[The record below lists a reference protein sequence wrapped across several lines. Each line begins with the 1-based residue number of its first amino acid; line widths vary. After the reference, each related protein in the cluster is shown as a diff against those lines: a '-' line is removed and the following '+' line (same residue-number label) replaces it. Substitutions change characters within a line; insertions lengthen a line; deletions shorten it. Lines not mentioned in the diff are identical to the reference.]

1 MEATAFSS
9 EALEAMRFNGLGFVN
24 MRLCLM
30 GQFYEN
36 HTPPTLFRQTKLAL
50 WLTLAFFFA
59 PQSRV
64 FAQPKPLDKDFN
76 ALWESVE
83 MLLGQPDAGA
93 GRFLLSKKMQGD
105 SLLAQAEAYIV
116 SFKNDSAVLISRQM
130 LHVLKR
136 QNQHE
141 SPLGLK
147 AQLVLARALEHND
160 ADSISLR
167 LLLHVKEACQKE
179 GPWDTYVKSS
189 LALAL
194 LYENMGR
201 PSQCLEYLNYAKS
214 GIDRNDLQAYYP
226 QYAMRACSYY
236 RVFTNNADSAVYYAR
251 EVLRTAPIYD
261 LTLEEAWG
269 HLLMDMLR
277 SKDAPDP
284 LEHLKVAAKLFIK
297 IEDYTGLS
305 YAFGG
310 IADKYFRNGD
320 LNKAMAFNDSTIAAA
335 QKSIAAGNKW
345 NPALFGAYRFRAG
358 LFSQLERHDSAWH
371 YLQKSYELEL
381 DFMRAKE
388 SVKVVEIDARY
399 LNEKKARQIKTQGE
413 TIRFEKRIRKLL
425 LVIFGITLLLAA
437 GLATGLVKH
446 VRGMRELAKKNSL
459 IQHQTEQ
466 LKSLDAAKS
475 RFFANISHELR
486 TPLTLLLG
494 ALSAIK
500 KDSQLAEKQEKFVQ
514 LAHRGGVEMR
524 RLISEI
530 LDLGKLDA
538 GKVEVRQ
545 EPVGVAAFF
554 SNYFAQFESLAEQK
568 KIHFNFES
576 EVDKN
581 TAVLLDKEKCR
592 QIVYNLL
599 SNAFKFT
606 HGGGTV
612 SGKLRFENGSLQLN
626 VTDTGEGIHP
636 EDLPHIFERYFQTKQ
651 GNTPAQGGTGIGLA
665 LCREY
670 VRLLGG
676 SIEANSTIGKGS
688 EFVVSFPV
696 EVVEGEAVS
705 QETSEVFAGEPPPAA
720 AGSGNVS
727 LEPIVPLPAAVHDK
741 PVILIVEDNFELQAY
756 IRLVLEE
763 ECQVL
768 TVQNGQAALDCLKST
783 PNIQLIVSDLM
794 MPVMDGYQLLEKLKS
809 SDATRHIPVIMLTAR
824 AEARDRLKALRI
836 GVDDYLT
843 KPFDE
848 EELLV
853 RIDNLLKN
861 KAARLEETAAE
872 SSGGNAAVTLSEA
885 DQNWLKDF
893 EKHVQENLA
902 SDLLTV
908 PELARHFLMS
918 ESSLLRQLKRL
929 TGLSPLQYLQEI
941 RLAKARYFLENRS
954 YDSVA
959 KVASIVGYGDAR
971 NFSRSFKQ
979 RFGKLPSELLEA

>member
-1 MEATAFSS
+1 MEAA
-9 EALEAMRFNGLGFVN
+9 VN
-24 MRLCLM
+24 NLQR
-30 GQFYEN
+30 
-36 HTPPTLFRQTKLAL
+36 LFRQTKLAI
-50 WLTLAFFFA
+50 WLALVLLLG

-64 FAQPKPLDKDFN
+64 FGQSASHDKDFN

-83 MLLGQPDAGA
+83 MLLGPSDGDA
-93 GRFLLSKKMQGD
+93 GRFFNFKKGQAD

-116 SFKNDSAVLISRQM
+116 SFKNDSAVLISKQM
-130 LHVLKR
+130 LYVFKR
-136 QNQHE
+136 QNQLE
-141 SPLGLK
+141 SPQGLK

-167 LLLHVKEACQKE
+167 LLLHVQEACQGK
-179 GPWDTYVKSS
+179 GPWDTYINSS

-201 PSQCLEYLNYAKS
+201 PSQCLEYLNHAKS
-214 GIDRNDLQAYYP
+214 AIDRNGLQACYP

-236 RVFTNNADSAVYYAR
+236 RVFTNNADSAVHYAR
-251 EVLRTAPIYD
+251 EVLRTAPIYN
-261 LTLEEAWG
+261 LKLEEAWG
-269 HLLMDMLR
+269 HMLMDMLP
-277 SKDAPDP
+277 SKEAPNP
-284 LEHLKVAAKLFIK
+284 LEHLKAAAKLFIK

-305 YAFGG
+305 YAFRG
-310 IADKYFRNGD
+310 IAGKYYRAGD
-320 LNKAMAFNDSTIAAA
+320 LNKAMVFNDSTIAAA
-335 QKSIAAGNKW
+335 QQSIAAGNKW
-345 NPALFGAYRFRAG
+345 NPALFEAYRFRAD
-358 LFSQLERHDSAWH
+358 LFRQLGRYDSAWH
-371 YLQKSYELEL
+371 YLQKGYEVEL
-381 DFMRAKE
+381 HFMRAKE
-388 SVKVVEIDARY
+388 SAKIIEIDARY
-399 LNEKKARQIKTQGE
+399 LNEKKARQITAQSE
-413 TIRFEKRIRKLL
+413 AIHFEKRIRKLL

-437 GLATGLVKH
+437 GLAVGLIKH
-446 VRGMRELAKKNSL
+446 SRGMRELAKKNGL

-500 KDSQLAEKQEKFVQ
+500 KDSQLTEKQEKLVG
-514 LAHRGGVEMR
+514 LANRGGEEMG
-524 RLISEI
+524 RLIHEI

-538 GKVEVRQ
+538 GKVAVRQ
-545 EPVGVAAFF
+545 EPVRVATFF
-554 SNYFAQFESLAEQK
+554 SNYFAQFDSLAERKQ
-568 KIHFNFES
+568 IRFRFES
-576 EVDKN
+576 EVEKDMAAK
-581 TAVLLDKEKCR
+581 LDKEKCR

-606 HGGGTV
+606 HAGGTV
-612 SGKLRFENGSLQLN
+612 RGSLRFENGSLQLT
-626 VTDTGEGIHP
+626 VTDTGDGIHP

-651 GNTPAQGGTGIGLA
+651 VNTPAQGGTGIGLA

-670 VRLLGG
+670 ARLMGG
-676 SIEANSTIGKGS
+676 SIEVNSVRGKGS

-696 EVVEGEAVS
+696 ALVDGETVS
-705 QETSEVFAGEPPPAA
+705 PEASQIPAGESPPAA
-720 AGSGNVS
+720 GGSGSLS
-727 LEPIVPLPAAVHDK
+727 LETIAPLPGAAVHEK
-741 PVILIVEDNFELQAY
+741 PAILVVEDNFDLQAY

-763 ECQVL
+763 KFQVL
-768 TVQNGQAALDCLKST
+768 NVPNGQAALDFLKSW

-809 SDATRHIPVIMLTAR
+809 SDTTRHIPVIMLTAR

-872 SSGGNAAVTLSEA
+872 SSGENAVIALSEA
-885 DQNWLKDF
+885 DRAWLEDF
-893 EKHVQENLA
+893 EKHVQDNLA
-902 SDLLTV
+902 SDVLTV

-929 TGLSPLQYLQEI
+929 TGLSPVQYLQEI

-954 YDSVA
+954 YDSIA
-959 KVASIVGYGDAR
+959 KVASNVGYGDVR

-979 RFGKLPSELLEA
+979 RFGKLPSDYIGG